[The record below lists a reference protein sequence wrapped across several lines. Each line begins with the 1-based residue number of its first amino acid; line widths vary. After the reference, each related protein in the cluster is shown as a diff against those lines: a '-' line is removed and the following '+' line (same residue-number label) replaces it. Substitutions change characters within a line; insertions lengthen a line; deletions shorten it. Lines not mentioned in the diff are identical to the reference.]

1 MSAHRSTAT
10 CLLAATWLLTATS
23 ALAGAADRF
32 AAVEIETTQVAD
44 HVYMLEGAGGNIAAS
59 VGADG
64 VLIVDDQFAPL
75 AQRIADAIAA
85 LDGEAPRFVLNTHFH
100 GDHTGSNAFFGRTG
114 TILAHRNVRQRL
126 AAGDMPAAGL
136 PVVTFDDRLR
146 MHFNGDEIDVIHLP
160 RGHTDGDAV
169 VWFKDA
175 NVIHMGDHLFAGR
188 FPFVDVASGGSVDG
202 LLANLIAVVDW
213 LPSDAKVIPGHG
225 ALAKVADIATAIDV
239 IRDSQAVVREAVA
252 NDALDALK
260 RDGFGR
266 WPEWGS
272 GFISEAR
279 WIDIVVQS
287 DLAAGQ

>member
-10 CLLAATWLLTATS
+10 RLLAATWLLTATS

-64 VLIVDDQFAPL
+64 VLIVDDQFAAL

-126 AAGDMPAAGL
+126 VAGDMPAAGL

-146 MHFNGDEIDVIHLP
+146 MHFNGDEIDIIHLP

-188 FPFVDVASGGSVDG
+188 FPFVDVASGGRVDG
-202 LLANLIAVVDW
+202 LLANLVAVVDW
-213 LPSDAKVIPGHG
+213 LPPDAKVIPGHG

-266 WPEWGS
+266 WPEWGF

-279 WIDIVVQS
+279 WIDIIVQS